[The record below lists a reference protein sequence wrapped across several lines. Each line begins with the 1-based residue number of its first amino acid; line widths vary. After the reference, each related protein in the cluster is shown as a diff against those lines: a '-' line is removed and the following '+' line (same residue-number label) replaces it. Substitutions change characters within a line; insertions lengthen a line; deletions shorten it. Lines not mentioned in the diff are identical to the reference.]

1 MGSHGRRRHGASPLP
16 AGEGCG
22 NRVSLPLPMVAQRA
36 SAATLA
42 GPIRRKESSAA
53 PAAPIFEDILGAR
66 FFAILLGM
74 HHGLG
79 PWRAIAIRL
88 REWRRPACAV
98 SGS

>member
-42 GPIRRKESSAA
+42 GPIRQKESSAA
-53 PAAPIFEDILGAR
+53 RAAPIFEDILGAR
-66 FFAILLGM
+66 FLGIVWGL
-74 HHGLG
+74 HHWLG
-79 PWRAIAIRL
+79 PGRAIAIRP
-88 REWRRPACAV
+88 REGARLACA
-98 SGS
+98 GA